1 MRKALVAPS
10 AGLFGLSLGLTL
22 FVATTPAYALDPEV
36 TSDTTAQFYDVRS
49 PTGETVLQRRRLTT
63 TLGASVYDLMDTS
76 TDPNAPSLTFRTRVR
91 YDADYGASAQ
101 ETNVSNFGRLV
112 PAFDRNQLDVMYG
125 YVEGRKFLHGWLSFK
140 IGRQY
145 VTDILGWWSF
155 DGGQVRVTT
164 PTFLALELYG
174 GLEQRGGFMMSL
186 PRYEA
191 DGISRGDRSGY
202 DPSLYPSFQP
212 QGIAPAIGAAAETT
226 GLTFIHSRLTY
237 RRVENTGT
245 SNTSEFVNGVY
256 TNSQYSGGRISSE
269 RMGLS
274 VDGTVPQIG
283 GAKSG
288 IAYDLYNAR
297 ISNAYASVDA
307 FVRQKLTLS
316 VDYDYY
322 QPTFDA
328 DSIWNFFQAAPMNDV
343 GLRGAFDATQKLSVA
358 AGGHVRIFHQQT
370 SNDAPSTSAQPD
382 KTPIPNYFPTASSTF
397 DGGGNLAAKY
407 KWGWGHLGVR
417 GHGNFGSEGDSVGG
431 DGYGERI
438 FATRYILEGRAGVW
452 QWNDKLR
459 PDRDATSFGY
469 TAGAGYRLAEKSRVL
484 VEFDHNMNRL
494 VGQRFRVMA
503 WLTLAV
509 TK

>member
-1 MRKALVAPS
+1 MRNAPRVAGPSLIALLLCA
-10 AGLFGLSLGLTL
+10 T
-22 FVATTPAYALDPEV
+22 TTPAFALDPEV

-49 PTGETVLQRRRLTT
+49 PTGETVLARRRLTT
-63 TLGASVYDLMDTS
+63 TLGASVYDLMNTS

-101 ETNVSNFGRLV
+101 ETNVSNYGRLV
-112 PAFDRNQLDVMYG
+112 PGFNRNALDLMYG
-125 YVEGRKFLHGWLSFK
+125 YAEGRKFLKGWLGFK

-145 VTDILGWWSF
+145 VTDVLGWWSF

-164 PTFLALELYG
+164 PAFFAMELYG
-174 GLEQRGGFMMSL
+174 GLEQRGGFFMSTS
-186 PRYEA
+186 RYEM
-191 DGISRGDRSGY
+191 DGIARGDRGGY
-202 DPSLYPSFQP
+202 DPSLYPHFQP
-212 QGIAPAIGAAAETT
+212 QGIAPALGAAVETT
-226 GLTFIHSRLTY
+226 GLTYVHSRLTY
-237 RRVENTGT
+237 RRVENTGA
-245 SNTSEFVNGVY
+245 SNTSEFANGVY
-256 TNSQYSGGRISSE
+256 TGSQYTGGRLSSE
-269 RMGLS
+269 RLGMS

-288 IAYDLYNAR
+288 VAYDLYNAR
-297 ISNAYASVDA
+297 LSNAYASVDA
-307 FVRQKLTLS
+307 FVGQKLTLS

-343 GLRGAFDATQKLSVA
+343 GLRGSVDATQKLSVA
-358 AGGHVRIFHQQT
+358 AGGHVRVFRQQT
-370 SNDAPSTSAQPD
+370 ANGAPNTSATPD
-382 KTPIPNYFPTASSTF
+382 GTAVPNYFPTAASTF

-407 KWGWGHLGVR
+407 KWGWGHLGLR
-417 GHGNFGSEGDSVGG
+417 SHGNFGNEGDSVGG
-431 DGYGERI
+431 DAYGERV

-469 TAGAGYRLAEKSRVL
+469 TAGAGYRLAERSKVL

-503 WLTLAV
+503 WLTVAV

>member
-1 MRKALVAPS
+1 MRKALVAACS
-10 AGLFGLSLGLTL
+10 ALLLCA
-22 FVATTPAYALDPEV
+22 ATTPAHALEPEV

-49 PTGETVLQRRRLTT
+49 PTGETVLARRRLTT

-91 YDADYGASAQ
+91 YDADYGASSQ
-101 ETNVSNFGRLV
+101 ETSVSSYGRLV
-112 PAFDRNQLDVMYG
+112 PGFSRNQLDLMYG
-125 YVEGRKFLHGWLSFK
+125 YVEGRKFLKGWLGFK
-140 IGRQY
+140 VGRQY
-145 VTDILGWWSF
+145 VTDVLGWWSF

-164 PTFLALELYG
+164 PAFFAMELYG
-174 GLEQRGGFMMSL
+174 GLEQRGGFFMSTS
-186 PRYEA
+186 RYEMG
-191 DGISRGDRSGY
+191 GIARGDRGGY

-212 QGIAPAIGAAAETT
+212 QGLAPALGAAVETT
-226 GLTFIHSRLTY
+226 GLTFVHSRLTY
-237 RRVENTGT
+237 RRVENTGA

-256 TNSQYSGGRISSE
+256 SNTQYTGARLSSE
-269 RMGLS
+269 RLGMS
-274 VDGTVPQIG
+274 VDGTVPQVG

-288 IAYDLYNAR
+288 VAYDLYNAR
-297 ISNAYASVDA
+297 LSNAYASVDA
-307 FVRQKLTLS
+307 FVGQKLTLS
-316 VDYDYY
+316 LDYDYY

-343 GLRGAFDATQKLSVA
+343 GLRGSLDATQKLSVA
-358 AGGHVRIFHQQT
+358 AGAHVRVFHQQT
-370 SNDAPSTSAQPD
+370 ENSAPGTSPSND
-382 KTPIPNYFPTASSTF
+382 KNTPVPNYFPSAGATF
-397 DGGGNLAAKY
+397 DSGGNLAAKY
-407 KWGWGHLGVR
+407 KWGWGHLGLR
-417 GHGNFGSEGDSVGG
+417 GRGNFGDDGDSVGG
-431 DGYGERI
+431 DAYGERV

-469 TAGAGYRLAEKSRVL
+469 TAGAGYRLAEKSRVM

-503 WLTLAV
+503 WLTVAV